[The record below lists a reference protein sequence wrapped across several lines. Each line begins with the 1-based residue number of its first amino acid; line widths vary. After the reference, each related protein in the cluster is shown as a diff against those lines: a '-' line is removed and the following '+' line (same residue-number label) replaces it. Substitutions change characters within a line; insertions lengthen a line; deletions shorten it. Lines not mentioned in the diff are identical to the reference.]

1 MDTDGAK
8 ERFEE
13 MKELLGKGYEEAVS
27 EMDED
32 SRPRRRD
39 AVQLCFWIFGSRREQ
54 FSLSTTN
61 LKF

>member
-39 AVQLCFWIFGSRREQ
+39 AVSIVLLLIWF
-54 FSLSTTN
+54 
-61 LKF
+61 